1 MQQAI
6 AMKRPNDRISVGVY
20 RDGAPLTVNIR
31 LGEAPLQARPVA
43 VAAAAPVREEERM
56 DEKLGLRI
64 EEMDRV
70 SARDFGYDE
79 VDGVLITDVQVNG
92 PAARRGVVPGWKIVE
107 LNRVEVED
115 ISDVRRIM
123 AGVNPGEIVTLRLTT
138 PNDNRQIIHVRV
150 PR

>member
-1 MQQAI
+1 M
-6 AMKRPNDRISVGVY
+6 
-20 RDGAPLTVNIR
+20 
-31 LGEAPLQARPVA
+31 
-43 VAAAAPVREEERM
+43 
-56 DEKLGLRI
+56 
-64 EEMDRV
+64 